1 MEQGRVFGRF
11 RKRREQQEQESP
23 EASGQ
28 SQEHVL
34 IEAAGRSRITE
45 VAATARRVPWSLN
58 FLQLL
63 WAAGPVT
70 FLAMQGGYFLGFGHA
85 APAQNFI
92 FFAVYTLLFGVI
104 GLVARF
110 VADATRGK
118 RQERSRDQL
127 RNTIDLLPD
136 LLFVTRDLAMGEMT
150 PDMRRRKAAQVLLHE
165 VDIAPEGVAVAVRE
179 MTGDASL
186 AAAAEQI
193 EIYRRLGLRAR
204 VGDLVDATED
214 ARLAALEKLHH
225 EAPEVADLLRDRLRG
240 VAPTQEDGVRR
251 VDQFLDRLFSA
262 ADADDLVRCTLDDV
276 QAIFVLAFE
285 LVNGRQIKRLS
296 FEWSGGWQLGAALDR
311 LESQGNRFRVAQAGV
326 VSRLRSL
333 GMLLSQREASGL
345 DPQALREPIVSLG
358 RQVLEALQRLVG
370 LEPEENSPDGQ
381 LLGLA
386 LRRVEDLREARDQL
400 MQAQSRYAN
409 AVERW
414 EALRRAQVEKRGEK
428 RWFKRSV
435 RGIRVSEELIELT
448 DDQKLK
454 LANDFCNFLQE
465 LKIQR
470 QGDLFYFGG
479 SALDVETAKRIG
491 IQLALIMEPLVD
503 LTNPSIQRA
512 IYANPA
518 AYLGGLYV
526 GMSADAKA
534 GLGSAMVRKVR
545 QDLGRMA
552 EWLALR
558 LTRIYHLPLS
568 DAMRDFLVGHY
579 GANSE
584 RLEMLATHPGDESQ
598 PVALRAE
605 RSPEFDAMLQDKTWG
620 LLLKRG
626 TRYLHAEERRRR

>member
-1 MEQGRVFGRF
+1 MFGRF
-11 RKRREQQEQESP
+11 RKRREAP
-23 EASGQ
+23 GQ
-28 SQEHVL
+28 DDPQAVGPSQENVL

-118 RQERSRDQL
+118 RQEQSREQL

-136 LLFVTRDLAMGEMT
+136 LLFVTRDLAMSELP
-150 PDMRRRKAAQVLLHE
+150 PDMRRRKAAEVLLHE
-165 VDIAPEGVAVAVRE
+165 VDISPEGVAVAVRE
-179 MTGDASL
+179 MTGDTSL

-193 EIYRRLGLRAR
+193 EIYRRLGLRSR
-204 VGDLVDATED
+204 VGDLVGATED
-214 ARLAALEKLHH
+214 SRLAALEKLHH

-262 ADADDLVRCTLDDV
+262 ADADDLARCTLDDA

-333 GMLLSQREASGL
+333 GILLSQSDASGL
-345 DPQALREPIVSLG
+345 DPQVLREPATDLG
-358 RQVLEALQRLVG
+358 RQVLEALRT
-370 LEPEENSPDGQ
+370 LEDREPPENSAEGQ

-454 LANDFCNFLQE
+454 LANDFCNFLKE

-470 QGDLFYFGG
+470 EGDLFYFGG
-479 SALDVETAKRIG
+479 AALDAETAKRIG
-491 IQLALIMEPLVD
+491 IQLALILEPLVD

-552 EWLALR
+552 EWLAMR

-568 DAMRDFLVGHY
+568 DSMRDFLVDQY
-579 GANSE
+579 GANRE
-584 RLEMLATHPGDESQ
+584 RLDMLATHAGDESH

>member
-1 MEQGRVFGRF
+1 MFGRI
-11 RKRREQQEQESP
+11 RKRRDTQAQSAP
-23 EASGQ
+23 EATGP

-45 VAATARRVPWSLN
+45 VAASARRVPWSLN

-118 RQERSRDQL
+118 RQEQSRDQL

-136 LLFVTRDLAMGEMT
+136 LLFVTRDLAMSELA
-150 PDMRRRKAAQVLLHE
+150 PDMRRRKSAEVLLHE
-165 VDIAPEGVAVAVRE
+165 VDISPEAVAVAVRE

-193 EIYRRLGLRAR
+193 EIYRRLGLRSR

-214 ARLAALEKLHH
+214 SRLAALEKLHH
-225 EAPEVADLLRDRLRG
+225 EAPEVAELLRARLRG
-240 VAPTQEDGVRR
+240 LAPTQEDGVRR

-262 ADADDLVRCTLDDV
+262 ADSDDLVRCTLEDV

-333 GMLLSQREASGL
+333 GMLLAQSEASGL
-345 DPQALREPIVSLG
+345 EPQALREPVVSLG
-358 RQVLEALQRLVG
+358 RQVLEALQRLED
-370 LEPEENSPDGQ
+370 LEPEEHSPEGQ

-400 MQAQSRYAN
+400 MQAQSRYTN
-409 AVERW
+409 AVGRW
-414 EALRRAQVEKRGEK
+414 EALRRAQVEKKGAK
-428 RWFKRSV
+428 GWFKRSV
-435 RGIRVSEELIELT
+435 RGIRVSEELIELS

-454 LANDFCNFLQE
+454 LANAFCNYLSE
-465 LKIQR
+465 LKIER
-470 QGDLFYFGG
+470 QGELFYLGG
-479 SALDVETAKRIG
+479 SVLDAETAKRLG
-491 IQLALIMEPLVD
+491 IQLALILEPLVD

-552 EWLALR
+552 EWLAMR

-568 DAMRDFLVGHY
+568 DSMRDFLVSRY
-579 GANSE
+579 GANRE
-584 RLEMLATHPGDESQ
+584 RMDMLATHSDDESTSQ
-598 PVALRAE
+598 PIALRAE
-605 RSPEFDAMLQDKTWG
+605 RSPEFDAMLQDKDWG
-620 LLLKRG
+620 RLVKRG
-626 TRYLHAEERRRR
+626 ARYLNAEERRRR

>member
-1 MEQGRVFGRF
+1 MFGRF
-11 RKRREQQEQESP
+11 RNSRQARGPESP
-23 EASGQ
+23 DSSGP
-28 SQEHVL
+28 SQDHVL

-45 VAATARRVPWSLN
+45 VAASARRVPWSLN

-104 GLVARF
+104 GLLARF
-110 VADATRGK
+110 FADATRGK
-118 RQERSRDQL
+118 RQERSREQL

-136 LLFVTRDLAMGEMT
+136 LLFVTRDLAMAELT
-150 PDMRRRKAAQVLLHE
+150 PDMRRRKAAEVLLHE
-165 VDIAPEGVAVAVRE
+165 VDISPEGVAVAVRE
-179 MTGDASL
+179 MTGDTSL

-193 EIYRRLGLRAR
+193 EIYRRLGLRSR
-204 VGDLVDATED
+204 VGDLVEATED

-225 EAPEVADLLRDRLRG
+225 DAPEVADLLRDRLRG
-240 VAPTQEDGVRR
+240 LAPTQEDGVRR

-262 ADADDLVRCTLDDV
+262 ADADDLVRCTLDDT

-311 LESQGNRFRVAQAGV
+311 LEAQGNRFRVAQAGV

-333 GMLLSQREASGL
+333 GMLLAQHEASGL
-345 DPQALREPIVSLG
+345 GSQALREPVLDLG
-358 RQVLEALQRLVG
+358 RQILEALNQ
-370 LEPEENSPDGQ
+370 LEDAQPAEDSPEGR

-400 MQAQSRYAN
+400 MQAQSRYTN

-414 EALRRAQVEKRGEK
+414 EALRLAQVEKKGEK
-428 RWFKRSV
+428 GWFKRSV
-435 RGIRVSEELIELT
+435 RGIRVSEELIELS

-454 LANDFCNFLQE
+454 LANDFCNFLRE
-465 LKIQR
+465 LKIER
-470 QGDLFYFGG
+470 KGELFYFGG
-479 SALDVETAKRIG
+479 TALDAETAKRIG
-491 IQLALIMEPLVD
+491 IQLALILEPLVD

-558 LTRIYHLPLS
+558 LTRVYHLPLS
-568 DAMRDFLVGHY
+568 ESMRDFLVNHY
-579 GANSE
+579 GANPE
-584 RLEMLATHPGDESQ
+584 RLEMLATRVGEESQ

-620 LLLKRG
+620 RLLKRG

>member
-1 MEQGRVFGRF
+1 MFGRI
-11 RKRREQQEQESP
+11 RKRREQQGQDAP
-23 EASGQ
+23 EATGP

-165 VDIAPEGVAVAVRE
+165 VDIAPEAVAVAVRE

-214 ARLAALEKLHH
+214 SRLAALEKLHH

-240 VAPTQEDGVRR
+240 MAPTQEDGVRR

-262 ADADDLVRCTLDDV
+262 ADADDLARCTLEDV

-333 GMLLSQREASGL
+333 GMLLAQSEASGL
-345 DPQALREPIVSLG
+345 EPQALREPVVSLG
-358 RQVLEALQRLVG
+358 RQVLEALQRLED
-370 LEPEENSPDGQ
+370 LEPGEHSSEGQ

-400 MQAQSRYAN
+400 MQAQSRYTN

-414 EALRRAQVEKRGEK
+414 EALRRAQVEKKGEK
-428 RWFKRSV
+428 GWFKRSV
-435 RGIRVSEELIELT
+435 RGIRVSEELIELS

-454 LANDFCNFLQE
+454 LANAFCNYLSE
-465 LKIQR
+465 LKIER
-470 QGDLFYFGG
+470 QGELFYLGG
-479 SALDVETAKRIG
+479 SVLDAETAKRIG
-491 IQLALIMEPLVD
+491 IQLALILEPLVD

-552 EWLALR
+552 EWLAMR

-568 DAMRDFLVGHY
+568 DSMRDFLVARY
-579 GANSE
+579 GANRE
-584 RLEMLATHPGDESQ
+584 RMDMLATHPGDDSH

-620 LLLKRG
+620 RLLKRG
-626 TRYLHAEERRRR
+626 ARYLHAEERRRR

>member
-1 MEQGRVFGRF
+1 MFGRF
-11 RKRREQQEQESP
+11 RKRREAQGQEGPQAVGP
-23 EASGQ
+23 
-28 SQEHVL
+28 SQENVL

-118 RQERSRDQL
+118 RQEQSRDQL

-136 LLFVTRDLAMGEMT
+136 LLFVTRDLAMGELA
-150 PDMRRRKAAQVLLHE
+150 PDMRRRKAAEVLLHE
-165 VDIAPEGVAVAVRE
+165 VDISPEGVAVAVRE
-179 MTGDASL
+179 MTGDTSL
-186 AAAAEQI
+186 ATAAEQI
-193 EIYRRLGLRAR
+193 EIYRRLGLRSR

-262 ADADDLVRCTLDDV
+262 ADADDLARCTLDDV

-333 GMLLSQREASGL
+333 GILLSQSEASGL
-345 DPQALREPIVSLG
+345 NPQALREPVASLG
-358 RQVLEALQRLVG
+358 RQVLDALRE
-370 LEPEENSPDGQ
+370 LEDREPPENSPDGQ

-414 EALRRAQVEKRGEK
+414 EALRLAQVEKRGEK

-454 LANDFCNFLQE
+454 LANNFCNFLKE

-470 QGDLFYFGG
+470 EGDLFYFGG
-479 SALDVETAKRIG
+479 SALDAETAKRIG

-568 DAMRDFLVGHY
+568 DSMRDFLVDHY
-579 GANSE
+579 GANRE
-584 RLEMLATHPGDESQ
+584 RLEMLATHAGDESH

-626 TRYLHAEERRRR
+626 ARYLYAEERRRRR